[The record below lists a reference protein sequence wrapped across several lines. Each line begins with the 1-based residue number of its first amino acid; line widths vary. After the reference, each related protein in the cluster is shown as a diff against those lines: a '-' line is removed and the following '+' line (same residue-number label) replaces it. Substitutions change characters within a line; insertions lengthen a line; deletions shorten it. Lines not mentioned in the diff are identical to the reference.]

1 MKLKRS
7 GILTKL
13 VVLGLLAY
21 ILVAYART
29 QIRIGEAEEQ
39 KSTLQAEVRTMSV
52 SNAALEYEIEH
63 CQDPET
69 IEKVAREKL
78 GLVLP
83 GEIVFYDMGD

>member
-13 VVLGLLAY
+13 LVLGLLAY
-21 ILVAYART
+21 ILVAYARM
-29 QIRIGEAEEQ
+29 QIRIGEAEEEQ
-39 KSTLQAEVRTMSV
+39 RSLQAEVRTMSV
-52 SNAALEYEIEH
+52 SNAALEYEIDH

-83 GEIVFYDMGD
+83 GEIVFYDMGE

>member
-13 VVLGLLAY
+13 VILGILAY
-21 ILVAYART
+21 LLVAYARM
-29 QIRIGEAEEQ
+29 QIRIGEAEDT
-39 KSTLQAEVRTMSV
+39 KVSLQSQVRTLSV
-52 SNAALEYEIEH
+52 ENAALEYEIDH
-63 CQDPET
+63 CDDPET

>member
-13 VVLGLLAY
+13 VVLGLLVY
-21 ILVAYART
+21 ILVSYARM
-29 QIRIGEAEEQ
+29 QLRIGEAEET
-39 KSTLQAEVRTMSV
+39 KTSLQAEVRTLAV
-52 SNAALEYEIEH
+52 GNAALEYEISH

-83 GEIVFYDMGD
+83 GEIIFYDMGD

>member
-13 VVLGLLAY
+13 LIIGLLVY
-21 ILVAYART
+21 LLVAYART

-39 KSTLQAEVRTMSV
+39 QRALQADVRSMSV

-83 GEIVFYDMGD
+83 GEIVFYDMSD

>member
-21 ILVAYART
+21 ILVSYARM
-29 QIRIGEAEEQ
+29 QIRIGEAEET
-39 KSTLQAEVRTMSV
+39 KLSLQSEVRTLAV
-52 SNAALEYEIEH
+52 GNAALEYEISH

-69 IEKVAREKL
+69 IEKVARETL

-83 GEIVFYDMGD
+83 GEIIFYDMGD

>member
-13 VVLGLLAY
+13 LIIGLLVY
-21 ILVAYART
+21 LLVAYART
-29 QIRIGEAEEQ
+29 QIRIGEAEET
-39 KSTLQAEVRTMSV
+39 KLSLQSQVRTLSV
-52 SNAALEYEIEH
+52 ENAALEYEIAH
-63 CQDPET
+63 CEDPET

-83 GEIVFYDMGD
+83 GEIVFYDMDD

>member
-7 GILTKL
+7 GILTKI
-13 VVLGLLAY
+13 VILGILAY
-21 ILVAYART
+21 LLVAYART
-29 QIRIGEAEEQ
+29 QIRIGEAEDT
-39 KSTLQAEVRTMSV
+39 KLSLQAQVRTLSV
-52 SNAALEYEIEH
+52 ENAALEYEISH

>member
-13 VVLGLLAY
+13 VVLGILAY
-21 ILVAYART
+21 LLVAYARMQT
-29 QIRIGEAEEQ
+29 RIGEAEDTRL
-39 KSTLQAEVRTMSV
+39 SLQAEVRTLTV
-52 SNAALEYEIEH
+52 ENAALEYEISH

>member
-13 VVLGLLAY
+13 VILGILAY
-21 ILVAYART
+21 LVVAYARM
-29 QIRIGEAEEQ
+29 QIRIGEAEDT
-39 KSTLQAEVRTMSV
+39 KVSLQAQVRTLSV
-52 SNAALEYEIEH
+52 ENAALEYEISH
-63 CQDPET
+63 SQDTET

-83 GEIVFYDMGD
+83 GEIIFYDMGD

>member
-1 MKLKRS
+1 MELKRS
-7 GILTKL
+7 GILTKIL
-13 VVLGLLAY
+13 IIGLFIC
-21 ILVAYART
+21 ILVAYAKI
-29 QIRIGEAEEQ
+29 QIRIDGAEEQ
-39 KSTLQAEVRTMSV
+39 LSVLQAEVRTKSV

-63 CQDPET
+63 CKDPET

>member
-13 VVLGLLAY
+13 LVLGLLIG

-29 QIRIGEAEEQ
+29 QTKIGEAE
-39 KSTLQAEVRTMSV
+39 KAKAACQAEVRTISV

-83 GEIVFYDMGD
+83 GEIIFYDMGD